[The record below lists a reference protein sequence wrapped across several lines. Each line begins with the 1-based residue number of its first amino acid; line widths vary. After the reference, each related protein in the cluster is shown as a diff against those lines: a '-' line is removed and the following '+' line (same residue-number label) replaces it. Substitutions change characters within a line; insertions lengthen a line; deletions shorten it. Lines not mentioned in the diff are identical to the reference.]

1 MKLALVFLLV
11 TLVAISQ
18 QQFQY
23 NKVRPRGLFWLSPYY
38 SPQQGVVKSYQHSQQ
53 QSAAAQHYYNDF
65 LQNQD
70 QVPLRNQ
77 QWKPSTTRIGE
88 IQEII
93 SFFKVQF
100 ILKFQPF

>member
-1 MKLALVFLLV
+1 V
-11 TLVAISQ
+11 
-18 QQFQY
+18 
-23 NKVRPRGLFWLSPYY
+23 
-38 SPQQGVVKSYQHSQQ
+38 
-53 QSAAAQHYYNDF
+53 AQHYYNDF

-93 SFFKVQF
+93 SFFKVG
-100 ILKFQPF
+100 IYL

>member
-18 QQFQY
+18 
-23 NKVRPRGLFWLSPYY
+23 
-38 SPQQGVVKSYQHSQQ
+38 
-53 QSAAAQHYYNDF
+53 QHYYNDF